1 MMDVSVLMEVIA
13 AGISHGGFSWMRE
26 ARGFMDRDRTDC
38 CSNVCVTLLM
48 PCYSLLAIM
57 GQVIAELVFCG
68 FETDTKALHVPD

>member
-38 CSNVCVTLLM
+38 CSNVCVT
-48 PCYSLLAIM
+48 
-57 GQVIAELVFCG
+57 
-68 FETDTKALHVPD
+68 